1 MGYGKRDL
9 ARISLGMCLGCG
21 VYVEK
26 RRRCAP
32 CAAKVAA
39 QARKRYRKTAPRKP
53 RQSIV
58 ATQKRERAAIAA
70 GRLAYV
76 TVKSREG

>member
-9 ARISLGMCLGCG
+9 TRISLGLCLHCG
-21 VYVEK
+21 IAVAK
-26 RRRCAP
+26 RRRCTP

-39 QARKRYRKTAPRKP
+39 QARKLYAKTAPSKR
-53 RQSIV
+53 RRSIL
-58 ATQKRERAAIAA
+58 ATQRRERALLAA
-70 GRLAYV
+70 GRLSYV